1 MTLDIQMA
9 NSKERIDRL
18 RQLMIEDHILIFGNM
33 DFLQFIEHKF
43 YMDGNNDQFKLIFD
57 GSVQD
62 RIITVFA
69 AAQKTDDLIE
79 FLKINDN
86 EISNNLLAIINE
98 FTTDGFMGVRQLIA
112 KESMGKI
119 EGIENLLQDLFINGG
134 DSI

>member
-9 NSKERIDRL
+9 DSKERIDRL
-18 RQLMIEDHILIFGNM
+18 RQLMIDDHILIFGNM

-119 EGIENLLQDLFINGG
+119 EGIENLLQDLFINGC

>member
-9 NSKERIDRL
+9 DSKERIDRL
-18 RQLMIEDHILIFGNM
+18 RQLMIEDHILIFGDM

-79 FLKINDN
+79 FLKINDS